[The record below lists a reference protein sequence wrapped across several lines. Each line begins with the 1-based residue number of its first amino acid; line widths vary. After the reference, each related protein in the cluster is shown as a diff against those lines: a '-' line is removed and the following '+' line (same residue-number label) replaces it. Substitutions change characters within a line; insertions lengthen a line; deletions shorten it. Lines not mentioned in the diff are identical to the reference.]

1 MPNYVYTGVDGRGR
15 TAKGRIQAEDETEL
29 EEKLRGNGVW
39 LVEARAEA
47 ANVGMADRVGNVG
60 RRELI
65 NFCNLMGFLTKVGI
79 PLVQALEI
87 AANDCEKPAFNLVL
101 ADLKRN
107 VECGF
112 QLAEAMERY
121 PRVFSQSFTN
131 LIRAGEQSGSLPESF
146 NELKRYLEWVEQ
158 MSADVKQATIYPAV
172 VLVATIL
179 FVLILFTF
187 VVPKFVVLLTA
198 TKVALPL
205 PTRIVFGA
213 SDFMK
218 SSWWIVVGALTV
230 VPATLG
236 FLRRKSEAFACAW
249 DRHWFKLPVAGPLSH
264 MLVMAR
270 FSQNLAVLYRNG
282 VPLISALK
290 LVRGLVG
297 SPLAAKAT
305 VDVCRRIEEGETFS
319 EAMRHHEVFPML
331 LLRMTLIGERTGQ
344 LDSSLEN
351 VATYYNQQVPQR
363 LKRLFSLMEPALILF
378 LVAIVGF
385 VALAVFLPILSL
397 MQNIK

>member
-15 TAKGRIQAEDETEL
+15 TAKGRIQADDEVEL

-47 ANVGMADRVGNVG
+47 ANVGMADRVGNGG

-65 NFCNLMGFLTKVGI
+65 NFCTLMGFLTKVGI

-187 VVPKFVVLLTA
+187 VVPKFVILLTA
-198 TKVALPL
+198 TKVPLPM

-230 VPATLG
+230 VPATIG
-236 FLRRKSEAFACAW
+236 FLRRRSEAFACAW
-249 DRHWFKLPVAGPLSH
+249 DRQWFKLPVAGPLSH

-297 SPLAAKAT
+297 SQLAAKAT